1 MAKLVISCFYDYF
14 ARKTDKYYVS
24 EIDFHNNPPF
34 DLIQEIGR
42 LFSMDYMN
50 VKGLVQFALIW
61 QEQVEAVEKDLL
73 SVLLLRSSQSILQP
87 ILKSHLNCKVL
98 KLSTRLLIVQS
109 FSLSK
114 EFGAGPKTT
123 FQKCGMKVEH

>member
-1 MAKLVISCFYDYF
+1 MTILQDK
-14 ARKTDKYYVS
+14 KTNKYYVS
-24 EIDFHNNPPF
+24 KTDFHNNPPF
-34 DLIQEIGR
+34 DLIQKIGR
-42 LFSMDYMN
+42 LFSIDYMN
-50 VKGLVQFALIW
+50 VKGLVQFAIIW
-61 QEQVEAVEKDLL
+61 QKQVEAVEKDLL
-73 SVLLLRSSQSILQP
+73 KRSVLLLRSSQSILQP